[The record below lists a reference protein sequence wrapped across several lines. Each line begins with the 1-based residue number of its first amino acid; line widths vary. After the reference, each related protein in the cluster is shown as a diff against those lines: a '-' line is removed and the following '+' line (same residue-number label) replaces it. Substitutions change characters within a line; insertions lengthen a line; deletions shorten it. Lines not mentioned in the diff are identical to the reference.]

1 MPSRNSSDAPP
12 PVEMWLIL
20 SAKPSWFTA
29 AAESPPPMMVV
40 ASVSARAFATAIVP
54 FARTGFYEYTIGPIP
69 NNSLAV
75 LAASANSSADFG
87 PISRPILSA
96 GIFSTST

>member
-1 MPSRNSSDAPP
+1 
-12 PVEMWLIL
+12 
-20 SAKPSWFTA
+20 
-29 AAESPPPMMVV
+29 MMVV

-54 FARTGFYEYTIGPIP
+54 FARTGFSNTPIGPFQTTV
-69 NNSLAV
+69 LAV